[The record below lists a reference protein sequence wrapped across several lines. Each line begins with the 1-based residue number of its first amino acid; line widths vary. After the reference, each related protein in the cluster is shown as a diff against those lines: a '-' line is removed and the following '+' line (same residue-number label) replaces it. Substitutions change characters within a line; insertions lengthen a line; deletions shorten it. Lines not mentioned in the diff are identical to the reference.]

1 LLTVVIVGV
10 IVVVLLVVMEV
21 VCGAAEEDLADGQGV
36 VAQLDGCLL

>member
-1 LLTVVIVGV
+1 
-10 IVVVLLVVMEV
+10 V